1 MNTLLHWWNNMDPE
15 LLTDMAVFAAVV
27 EHNGFTSAAS
37 VLNMSK
43 SNISRRI
50 SALEERLNLKL
61 IHRTTRK
68 IGVTESGRVY
78 YEYCARLVAEG
89 RAADAAMMAMNSS
102 PSGLLNVSLPETL
115 GRSFILP
122 LLPKFLETYPNI
134 RLNVTFCNRK
144 VDLIEE
150 RCDVAV
156 RKGAIED
163 DTLCAVPLGESC
175 QYLFAAPDYLGTSD
189 EIGQPADLESHAFL
203 ASRTG
208 FGPLQVE
215 LTGKNEFSAVT
226 VLPRAGVKDHE
237 AVLSLTLA
245 GMGVSLLP
253 AWLARKHVESG
264 NLQAVLPHW
273 RGPSVT
279 FNAVFHPH
287 RGMAPSLRVFV
298 NFLKDHF
305 KAQRP
310 FEEGVLIQAIKP
322 RIALVT

>member
-1 MNTLLHWWNNMDPE
+1 
-15 LLTDMAVFAAVV
+15 LTPDMMAEMAVFAAVV
-27 EHNGFTSAAS
+27 EHNGFTPAAA

-43 SNISRRI
+43 SNVSRRVT
-50 SALEERLNLKL
+50 ALEDRLNLKL

-68 IGVTESGRVY
+68 IGLTESGRVY

-89 RAADAAMMAMNSS
+89 RAADAAMLAMNAS

-122 LLPKFLETYPNI
+122 LLPHFLEDFPNI

-156 RKGAIED
+156 RKGAVED
-163 DTLCAVPLGESC
+163 DTLCAVPLGESS
-175 QYLFAAPDYLGTSD
+175 QYLFAAPGYLRASGHVNLPS
-189 EIGQPADLESHAFL
+189 DLEDHAFL
-203 ASRTG
+203 ASRPG
-208 FGPLQVE
+208 FGPFQVE
-215 LTGKNEFSAVT
+215 LSEKNEFSTVT
-226 VLPRAGVKDHE
+226 VLPRVGVRDHE

-245 GMGVSLLP
+245 GMGISLLP
-253 AWLARKHVESG
+253 AWLARDHVRMGALEP
-264 NLQAVLPHW
+264 VLPKW
-273 RGPSVT
+273 CGPSVT

-287 RGMAPSLRVFV
+287 RGMAPSLRVFID
-298 NFLKDHF
+298 FLKENF
-305 KAQRP
+305 KAHQP
-310 FEEGVLIQAIKP
+310 LSTDLTEELRKP

>member
-1 MNTLLHWWNNMDPE
+1 MDPE

-27 EHNGFTSAAS
+27 EHNGFTNAAKT
-37 VLNMSK
+37 LKMSK
-43 SNISRRI
+43 SNVSRRI

-89 RAADAAMMAMNSS
+89 RAADTAMMAMTSS

-122 LLPKFLETYPNI
+122 LLPKFMDTYPNI

-150 RCDVAV
+150 RIDVAV

-163 DTLCAVPLGESC
+163 ETLCAVSLGQSR
-175 QYLFAAPDYLGTSD
+175 QYLFAAPRYLQSHEVISQPSD
-189 EIGQPADLESHAFL
+189 LTGHAFV

-208 FGPLQVE
+208 FGPMQVDLRE
-215 LTGKNEFSAVT
+215 KNEVT
-226 VLPRAGVKDHE
+226 SVSLLPRLGVRDHE
-237 AVLSLTLA
+237 AVMSLTLE

-253 AWLARKHVESG
+253 AWLAQEHVSIG
-264 NLQAVLPHW
+264 QLIAVLPSW
-273 RGPSVT
+273 RGPSVD

-287 RGMAPSLRVFV
+287 RGMAPSLRVFIDY
-298 NFLKDHF
+298 LKVQF
-305 KAQRP
+305 EANRP
-310 FEEGVLIQAIKP
+310 LEDGVFINSRPLHLSVV
-322 RIALVT
+322 R

>member
-1 MNTLLHWWNNMDPE
+1 MDPE

-27 EHNGFTSAAS
+27 EHNGFTPAAN
-37 VLNMSK
+37 VLNISK

-50 SALEERLNLKL
+50 SALEERLSLKL

-68 IGVTESGRVY
+68 IGLTESGRVY

-122 LLPKFLETYPNI
+122 LLPKFLESYPNI

-150 RCDVAV
+150 RCDIAV
-156 RKGAIED
+156 RKGEIED

-175 QYLFAAPDYLGTSD
+175 QYLFAAPGYLRMTDGISV
-189 EIGQPADLESHAFL
+189 PSDLEDHAFV

-215 LTGKNEFSAVT
+215 LSSKNEAAAVT
-226 VLPRAGVKDHE
+226 VLPRVGVRDHE
-237 AVLSLTLA
+237 AVLSLAMA
-245 GMGVSLLP
+245 GMGVALLP
-253 AWLARKHVESG
+253 AWLARKHVTTGE
-264 NLQAVLPHW
+264 LEAVLPHW
-273 RGPSVT
+273 CGPSVK

-287 RGMAPSLRVFV
+287 RGMAPSLRAFV
-298 NFLKDHF
+298 TFLKDHF
-305 KAQRP
+305 KAHRP
-310 FEEGVLIQAIKP
+310 LEDGGNVQPLQPRLTLIN
-322 RIALVT
+322 

>member
-1 MNTLLHWWNNMDPE
+1 MDPD

-27 EHNGFTSAAS
+27 EQNGFTPAAD

-43 SNISRRI
+43 SNVSRRI
-50 SALEERLNLKL
+50 SALEDRLDLKL

-68 IGVTESGRVY
+68 IGLTESGRVY

-122 LLPKFLETYPNI
+122 LLPKFLEEYPNI
-134 RLNVTFCNRK
+134 RLNVSFSNRK

-163 DTLCAVPLGESC
+163 DTLCAIPLGESR
-175 QYLFAAPDYLGTSD
+175 QYLFAAPDYLTRS
-189 EIGQPADLESHAFL
+189 EAIEQPTDLESHAFL

-215 LTGKNEFSAVT
+215 LTRKGDVSVIN
-226 VLPRAGVKDHE
+226 VLPRVGVRDHE
-237 AVLSLTLA
+237 AVLSLARA
-245 GMGVSLLP
+245 GMGVALLP
-253 AWLARKHVESG
+253 AWLAREQVANGE
-264 NLQAVLPHW
+264 LTPVLPSWH
-273 RGPSVT
+273 GPSVQ

-287 RGMAPSLRVFV
+287 RGMAPSLRAFV
-298 NFLKDHF
+298 SFLKDHF
-305 KAQRP
+305 KVHRPLDENSPDQR
-310 FEEGVLIQAIKP
+310 LQP
-322 RIALVT
+322 RLTVVR

>member
-1 MNTLLHWWNNMDPE
+1 MDPE

-27 EHNGFTSAAS
+27 EQNGFTPAAEN
-37 VLNMSK
+37 LKMSK
-43 SNISRRI
+43 SNVSRRI
-50 SALEERLNLKL
+50 SALEDRLSLKL

-68 IGVTESGRVY
+68 IGLTESGRVY
-78 YEYCARLVAEG
+78 YEYCARLIAEG
-89 RAADAAMMAMNSS
+89 RAADAAMMAMNTS

-122 LLPKFLETYPNI
+122 LLPKFLDTYPNI
-134 RLNVTFCNRK
+134 RLNVMFCNRK

-150 RCDVAV
+150 RYDVAV
-156 RKGAIED
+156 RKGPVED

-175 QYLFAAPDYLGTSD
+175 QYLFAAPGYLRTVD
-189 EIGQPADLESHAFL
+189 RVEQPTDLEKHAFL

-208 FGPLQVE
+208 FGPMRLDM
-215 LTGKNEFSAVT
+215 TSSNDASSVT
-226 VLPRAGVKDHE
+226 VLPRVGVRDHE

-253 AWLARKHVESG
+253 AWLARKHVTAGDLE
-264 NLQAVLPHW
+264 AVLPQW

-305 KAQRP
+305 KAHRP
-310 FEEGVLIQAIKP
+310 LEEGVHVQSHTPHLAVVK
-322 RIALVT
+322 

>member
-1 MNTLLHWWNNMDPE
+1 MDPE
-15 LLTDMAVFAAVV
+15 LLTDMAVFAAIV
-27 EHNGFTSAAS
+27 EHNGFTNAAKT
-37 VLNMSK
+37 LNMSK
-43 SNISRRI
+43 SNVSRRI
-50 SALEERLNLKL
+50 SALEEQLNLKL

-89 RAADAAMMAMNSS
+89 RAADAAMMAMTSS
-102 PSGLLNVSLPETL
+102 PTGLLNVSLPETL

-122 LLPKFLETYPNI
+122 LLPEFLENFPNI

-150 RCDVAV
+150 RMDVAV

-163 DTLCAVPLGESC
+163 DTLCAVSLGQSR
-175 QYLFAAPDYLGTSD
+175 QFLFAAPRYLQNHQVIKS
-189 EIGQPADLESHAFL
+189 PPDLTGHAFI

-208 FGPLQVE
+208 FGPLQVDLRE
-215 LTGKNEFSAVT
+215 KNEVSSVT
-226 VLPRAGVKDHE
+226 LLPRIGVRDHE
-237 AVLSLTLA
+237 AVLSLTLK

-253 AWLARKHVESG
+253 AWLAREHVASG
-264 NLQAVLPHW
+264 NLVPVLPSW
-273 RGPSVT
+273 CGPSVD

-298 NFLKDHF
+298 DFLKEQF
-305 KAQRP
+305 KSHRP
-310 FEEGVLIQAIKP
+310 LEDGLATTSRPPLLAVIK
-322 RIALVT
+322 

>member
-1 MNTLLHWWNNMDPE
+1 MDPE

-50 SALEERLNLKL
+50 SALEDRLNLKL

-122 LLPKFLETYPNI
+122 LLPKFLDTYPNI

-175 QYLFAAPDYLGTSD
+175 QYLFAAPHYLETADPIS
-189 EIGQPADLESHAFL
+189 QPAELETHAFL

-208 FGPLQVE
+208 FGPLQVD
-215 LTGKNEFSAVT
+215 LSDKSDVATVT
-226 VLPRAGVKDHE
+226 LLPRAGVRDHE

-253 AWLARKHVESG
+253 AWLARKHVANG
-264 NLQAVLPHW
+264 DLVAVLPQW

-298 NFLKDHF
+298 NFLKEHF
-305 KAQRP
+305 RAHRP
-310 FEEGVLIQAIKP
+310 LEEGILVQSQKP
-322 RIALVT
+322 RIAVVN

>member
-1 MNTLLHWWNNMDPE
+1 MDPE

-27 EHNGFTSAAS
+27 ENNGFTSAAN
-37 VLNMSK
+37 VMNMSK
-43 SNISRRI
+43 SNVSRRI
-50 SALEERLNLKL
+50 SALEDRLSLKL

-68 IGVTESGRVY
+68 IGLTESGRVY

-122 LLPKFLETYPNI
+122 LLPKFLESYPNI
-134 RLNVTFCNRK
+134 RLNVAFSNRK

-156 RKGAIED
+156 RKGEIED
-163 DTLCAVPLGESC
+163 DTLCAVPLGSSS
-175 QYLFAAPDYLGTSD
+175 QYLFAAPGYLGTTD
-189 EIGQPADLESHAFL
+189 EIRSPADLEAHAFV

-208 FGPLQVE
+208 FGPLRVE
-215 LTGKNEFSAVT
+215 LTSGNDATEVT
-226 VLPRAGVKDHE
+226 VLPRVGVKDHE
-237 AVLSLTLA
+237 AVLSLTIS

-253 AWLARKHVESG
+253 AWLAREHVATGE
-264 NLQAVLPHW
+264 LAAVLPQW
-273 RGPSVT
+273 RGPSVM

-287 RGMAPSLRVFV
+287 RGMAPSLRAFV
-298 NFLKDHF
+298 TFLKDHF
-305 KAQRP
+305 KAHRP
-310 FEEGVLIQAIKP
+310 LDDSESIQKLQP
-322 RIALVT
+322 RIALVK